1 MGLNADAINIT
12 DMQTGKSFGIRRQLT
27 TSGIEVTLETMT
39 GNILTIRIVGTP
51 EDAKRQM
58 AKLASNAV
66 LALLDEEE

>member
-27 TSGIEVTLETMT
+27 PSGIEVTLETMT
-39 GNILTIRIVGTP
+39 GNILTIRIVSTP

-58 AKLASNAV
+58 AKLASSAV
-66 LALLDEEE
+66 LTLLDEEE